1 MADVTFSCCERLMVR
16 LETAMTTAKEAGSS
30 VNYSAA
36 FDSVRQRLEA
46 LTEERKRMDDLCDQ
60 REERWKLCIH
70 LNQFSSDVQ
79 KVTVLTPSLH
89 CSINPS

>member
-1 MADVTFSCCERLMVR
+1 MVR
-16 LETAMTTAKEAGSS
+16 LDTAMATAKEAGSS

-36 FDSVRQRLEA
+36 FESVGQRLEV
-46 LTEERKRMDDLCDQ
+46 LREEKKTVDELCDQ

-79 KVTVLTPSLH
+79 KVTVIFSSHFGIEFFILTL
-89 CSINPS
+89 